1 MCKAGLNDTAGA
13 RKSFGFAL
21 LLDPQFKLAGKPAPR
36 VSTPFLEAKAWAKE
50 HAPPDLTLSDK
61 RDTGATWTL
70 VFTVP
75 PAETEFTNNVLFALT
90 DGTGTRE
97 VELPIAQAGK
107 LEVPAD
113 TSTRVTWKV
122 RDTRGWTL
130 SEGGPVALEP
140 RVAPQP
146 SLPPVATYLPR
157 NVAQPQL
164 GPTAPPPRRRVFTWI
179 SGGLSVL
186 SAGAAVALGFF
197 ARDTQLSLISSMHDS
212 STANYLVERLRTES
226 TLTNVSWIAAGAF
239 LVAGVIL
246 FFVEGS

>member
-1 MCKAGLNDTAGA
+1 M
-13 RKSFGFAL
+13 
-21 LLDPQFKLAGKPAPR
+21 
-36 VSTPFLEAKAWAKE
+36 
-50 HAPPDLTLSDK
+50 
-61 RDTGATWTL
+61 
-70 VFTVP
+70 
-75 PAETEFTNNVLFALT
+75 
-90 DGTGTRE
+90 
-97 VELPIAQAGK
+97 
-107 LEVPAD
+107 
-113 TSTRVTWKV
+113 TWKV